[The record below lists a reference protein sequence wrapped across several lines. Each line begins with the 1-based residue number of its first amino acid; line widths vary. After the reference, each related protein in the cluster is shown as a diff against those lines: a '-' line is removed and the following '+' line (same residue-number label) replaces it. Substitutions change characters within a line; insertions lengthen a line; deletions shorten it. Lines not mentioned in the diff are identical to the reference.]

1 MSNEASPIEPRTYK
15 NRYKRTLKFHG
26 MRQSFATR
34 CIESKNS
41 VKTASVIPGH
51 SSITTTM
58 NLYVH
63 PDSKEKKRCIE
74 RMLKDIL

>member
-1 MSNEASPIEPRTYK
+1 
-15 NRYKRTLKFHG
+15 